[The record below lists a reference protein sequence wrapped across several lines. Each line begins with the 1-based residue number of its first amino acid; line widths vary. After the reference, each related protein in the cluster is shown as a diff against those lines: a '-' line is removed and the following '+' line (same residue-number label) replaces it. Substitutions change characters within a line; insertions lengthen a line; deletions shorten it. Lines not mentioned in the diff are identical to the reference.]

1 MFTASITLV
10 YIRSKSNTECKH
22 VYFSKLN
29 KKCRDYLLIPITYVF
44 ISSSTFVWRDFRSF
58 VPVNSFTILS
68 HFVFFV
74 IHVLFHLK
82 YSYELPVS
90 DQKKFLFQ
98 SFGIQL

>member
-1 MFTASITLV
+1 MSLLVRQPLSGEISDLLFQSIHLRF
-10 YIRSKSNTECKH
+10 Y
-22 VYFSKLN
+22 
-29 KKCRDYLLIPITYVF
+29 PILF
-44 ISSSTFVWRDFRSF
+44 
-58 VPVNSFTILS
+58 
-68 HFVFFV
+68 FFV